1 MKTTTP
7 CVYKQMVSKDFLF
20 ILSKLTSRELA
31 VSFGIKLLWE
41 NVPIEASGGEHP
53 CGELVGGA
61 VTAPPPRVVPVLT
74 YFSIFYYNDASKP
87 GVRWGHCL
95 IIP

>member
-7 CVYKQMVSKDFLF
+7 CVYKQMGSKDFLF

-31 VSFGIKLLWE
+31 VSFGIKLVWE
-41 NVPIEASGGEHP
+41 NVPIEASGGEHLY
-53 CGELVGGA
+53 GELVGGA
-61 VTAPPPRVVPVLT
+61 VTAPPRVVPVLT